1 MTSPE
6 KLLSFSHVDAGYP
19 HRPVLTDVNLDIS
32 RGDFIVLTGSN
43 GGGKTTLVRLML
55 GLMRPTAGQFW
66 RARHIVMGYQPQ
78 YQHIDRQFPI
88 TVEELVLTGLQNRLR
103 PWQRFS
109 DSHHRKVSQLLERF
123 DLAAMSRQLVSQ
135 LSGGQLQRALFAR
148 AVVSEPDLLVIDE
161 PDTYLDARHK
171 QMLYDFLE
179 HIGPETAIVMV
190 SHDAYVPAHLA
201 GIHLHVD
208 HGTVSRPD

>member
-1 MTSPE
+1 MTAPNT
-6 KLLSFSHVDAGYP
+6 LLTFSHVDAGYP
-19 HRPVLTDVNLDIS
+19 HRPVLADVNLSIS

-55 GLMRPTAGQFW
+55 GLMRPTAGRLW
-66 RARHIVMGYQPQ
+66 RMPHIVMGYQPQ

-103 PWQRFS
+103 PWQRFR
-109 DSHHRKVSQLLERF
+109 DEHRQRVAALLERF
-123 DLAAMSRQLVSQ
+123 DLAPMSRRLVSQ

-161 PDTYLDARHK
+161 PDTYLDTRHK
-171 QMLYDFLE
+171 QLLYDFLG
-179 HIGPETAIVMV
+179 HITPETAIVMV

-208 HGTVSRPD
+208 HGTVSRL

>member
-1 MTSPE
+1 MTAPNT
-6 KLLSFSHVDAGYP
+6 LLTFSHVDAGYP
-19 HRPVLTDVNLDIS
+19 HRPVLADVNLSIS

-55 GLMRPTAGQFW
+55 GLMRPTAGRLW
-66 RARHIVMGYQPQ
+66 RMPHIVMGYQPQ

-103 PWQRFS
+103 PWQRFR
-109 DSHHRKVSQLLERF
+109 DEHRQRVTALLERF
-123 DLAAMSRQLVSQ
+123 DLAPMSRRLVSQ

-161 PDTYLDARHK
+161 PDTYLDTRHK
-171 QMLYDFLE
+171 QLLYDFLG
-179 HIGPETAIVMV
+179 HITPETAIVMV
-190 SHDAYVPAHLA
+190 SHDAYVPTHLA

-208 HGTVSRPD
+208 HGTVSRL

>member
-1 MTSPE
+1 MTAPNT
-6 KLLSFSHVDAGYP
+6 LLTFSHVDAGYP
-19 HRPVLTDVNLDIS
+19 HRRVLTDVNLSIS
-32 RGDFIVLTGSN
+32 RGNFIVLTGSN

-55 GLMRPTAGQFW
+55 GLMRPTAGRLW
-66 RARHIVMGYQPQ
+66 RMPHIVMGYQPQ

-103 PWQRFS
+103 PWQRFR
-109 DSHHRKVSQLLERF
+109 DEHRQRVTALLERF
-123 DLAAMSRQLVSQ
+123 DLAPMSRRLVSQ

-171 QMLYDFLE
+171 QLLYDFLG
-179 HIGPETAIVMV
+179 HITPETAIVMV

-208 HGTVSRPD
+208 HGTVSRL

>member
-1 MTSPE
+1 MTAPNT
-6 KLLSFSHVDAGYP
+6 LLTFSHVDAGYP
-19 HRPVLTDVNLDIS
+19 HRPVLADVNLSIS
-32 RGDFIVLTGSN
+32 RRDFIVLTGSN

-55 GLMRPTAGQFW
+55 GLMRPTAGRLW
-66 RARHIVMGYQPQ
+66 RMPHIVMGYQPQ

-103 PWQRFS
+103 PWQRFR
-109 DSHHRKVSQLLERF
+109 DEHRQRVAALLERF
-123 DLAAMSRQLVSQ
+123 DLAPMSRRLVSQ

-161 PDTYLDARHK
+161 PDTYLDTRHK
-171 QMLYDFLE
+171 QLLYDFLG
-179 HIGPETAIVMV
+179 HITPETAIVMV

-208 HGTVSRPD
+208 HGTVSRL

>member
-1 MTSPE
+1 MTAPNT
-6 KLLSFSHVDAGYP
+6 LLTFSHVDAGYP
-19 HRPVLTDVNLDIS
+19 HRRVLTDVNLSIS

-55 GLMRPTAGQFW
+55 GLMRPTAGRLW
-66 RARHIVMGYQPQ
+66 RMPHIVMGYQPQ

-103 PWQRFS
+103 PWQRFR
-109 DSHHRKVSQLLERF
+109 DEHRQRVAALLERF
-123 DLAAMSRQLVSQ
+123 DLAPMSRRLVSQ

-161 PDTYLDARHK
+161 PDTYLDTRHK
-171 QMLYDFLE
+171 QLLYDFLG
-179 HIGPETAIVMV
+179 HITPETAIVMV

-208 HGTVSRPD
+208 HGTVSRL

>member
-1 MTSPE
+1 MTAPNT
-6 KLLSFSHVDAGYP
+6 LLTFSRVDAGYP
-19 HRPVLTDVNLDIS
+19 HRPVLADVNLSIS

-55 GLMRPTAGQFW
+55 GLMRPTAGRLW
-66 RARHIVMGYQPQ
+66 RMPHIVMGYQPQ

-103 PWQRFS
+103 PWQRFR
-109 DSHHRKVSQLLERF
+109 DEHRQRVAALLERF
-123 DLAAMSRQLVSQ
+123 DLAPMSRRLVSQ

-161 PDTYLDARHK
+161 PDTYLDTRHK
-171 QMLYDFLE
+171 QLLYDFLG
-179 HIGPETAIVMV
+179 HITPETAIVMV

-208 HGTVSRPD
+208 HGTVSRL

>member
-1 MTSPE
+1 MTAPNI
-6 KLLSFSHVDAGYP
+6 LLTFSHVDAGYP
-19 HRPVLTDVNLDIS
+19 HRPVLADVNLSIS

-55 GLMRPTAGQFW
+55 GLMRPTAGRLW
-66 RARHIVMGYQPQ
+66 RMPHIVMGYQPQ

-103 PWQRFS
+103 PWQRFR
-109 DSHHRKVSQLLERF
+109 DEHRQRVATLLERF
-123 DLAAMSRQLVSQ
+123 DLAPMSRRLVSQ

-161 PDTYLDARHK
+161 PDTYLDTRHE
-171 QMLYDFLE
+171 QLLYDFLG
-179 HIGPETAIVMV
+179 HITPETAIVMV

-208 HGTVSRPD
+208 HGTVSRL

>member
-1 MTSPE
+1 MTAPDT
-6 KLLSFSHVDAGYP
+6 LLTFSHVDAGYP
-19 HRPVLTDVNLDIS
+19 HRRVLTDVNLSIS
-32 RGDFIVLTGSN
+32 RGNFIVLTGSN

-55 GLMRPTAGQFW
+55 GLMRPTAGRLW
-66 RARHIVMGYQPQ
+66 RMPHIVMGYQPQ

-103 PWQRFS
+103 PWQRFR
-109 DSHHRKVSQLLERF
+109 DEHRQRVAALLERF
-123 DLAAMSRQLVSQ
+123 DLAPMSRRLVSQ

-161 PDTYLDARHK
+161 PDTYLDTRHK
-171 QMLYDFLE
+171 QLLYDFLG
-179 HIGPETAIVMV
+179 HITPETAIVMV

-208 HGTVSRPD
+208 HGTVSRL

>member
-1 MTSPE
+1 MTAPNT
-6 KLLSFSHVDAGYP
+6 LLTFSHVDAGYP
-19 HRPVLTDVNLDIS
+19 HRPVLADVNLSIS

-55 GLMRPTAGQFW
+55 GLMRPTAGRLW
-66 RARHIVMGYQPQ
+66 RMPHIVMGYQPQ

-103 PWQRFS
+103 PWQRIR
-109 DSHHRKVSQLLERF
+109 DEHRQRVAALLERF
-123 DLAAMSRQLVSQ
+123 DLAPMSRRLVSQ

-171 QMLYDFLE
+171 QLLYDFLG
-179 HIGPETAIVMV
+179 HITPETAIVMV

-208 HGTVSRPD
+208 HGTVSRL

>member
-1 MTSPE
+1 MTAPNT
-6 KLLSFSHVDAGYP
+6 LLTFSHVDAGYP
-19 HRPVLTDVNLDIS
+19 HRPVLADVNLSIS

-55 GLMRPTAGQFW
+55 GLMRPTAGRLW
-66 RARHIVMGYQPQ
+66 RMPHIVMGYQPQ

-103 PWQRFS
+103 PWQRFR
-109 DSHHRKVSQLLERF
+109 DEHRQRVTALLERF
-123 DLAAMSRQLVSQ
+123 DLAPMSRRLVSQ

-161 PDTYLDARHK
+161 PDTYLDTRHK
-171 QMLYDFLE
+171 QLLYDFLG
-179 HIGPETAIVMV
+179 HITPETAIVMV

-208 HGTVSRPD
+208 HGTVSRL

>member
-1 MTSPE
+1 MTAPNT
-6 KLLSFSHVDAGYP
+6 LLTFSHVDAGYP
-19 HRPVLTDVNLDIS
+19 HRSVLADVNLSIS

-55 GLMRPTAGQFW
+55 GLMRPTAGRLW
-66 RARHIVMGYQPQ
+66 RMPHIVMGYQPQ

-103 PWQRFS
+103 PWQRFR
-109 DSHHRKVSQLLERF
+109 DEHRQRVAALLERF
-123 DLAAMSRQLVSQ
+123 DLAPMSRRLVSQ

-171 QMLYDFLE
+171 QLLYDFLG
-179 HIGPETAIVMV
+179 HITPETAIVMV

-208 HGTVSRPD
+208 HGTVSRL

>member
-1 MTSPE
+1 MTAPNT
-6 KLLSFSHVDAGYP
+6 LLTFSHVDAGYP
-19 HRPVLTDVNLDIS
+19 HRPVLADVNLSIN

-55 GLMRPTAGQFW
+55 GLMRPTAGRLW
-66 RARHIVMGYQPQ
+66 RMPHIVMGYQPQ

-103 PWQRFS
+103 PWQRFR
-109 DSHHRKVSQLLERF
+109 DEHRQRVAALLERF
-123 DLAAMSRQLVSQ
+123 DLAPMSRRLVSQ

-161 PDTYLDARHK
+161 PDTYLDTRHK
-171 QMLYDFLE
+171 QLLYDFLG
-179 HIGPETAIVMV
+179 HITPETAIVMV

-208 HGTVSRPD
+208 HGTVSRL

>member
-1 MTSPE
+1 MTAPNI
-6 KLLSFSHVDAGYP
+6 LLTFSHVDAGYP
-19 HRPVLTDVNLDIS
+19 HRPVLADVNLSIS

-55 GLMRPTAGQFW
+55 GLMRPTAGRLW
-66 RARHIVMGYQPQ
+66 RMPHIVMGYQPQ

-103 PWQRFS
+103 PWQRFR
-109 DSHHRKVSQLLERF
+109 DEHRQRVATLLERF
-123 DLAAMSRQLVSQ
+123 DLAPMSRRLVSQ

-161 PDTYLDARHK
+161 PDTYLDTRHK
-171 QMLYDFLE
+171 QLLYDFLG
-179 HIGPETAIVMV
+179 HITPETAIVMV

-208 HGTVSRPD
+208 HGTVSRL

>member
-1 MTSPE
+1 MNTTLPI
-6 KLLSFSHVDAGYP
+6 LSFSHVDAGYP
-19 HRPVLTDVNLDIS
+19 HRPVLTDVNLDIN

-55 GLMRPTAGQFW
+55 GLMRPTAGTLW
-66 RARHIVMGYQPQ
+66 RARGIVMGYQPQ

-103 PWQRFS
+103 PWQHFNN
-109 DSHHRKVSQLLERF
+109 SHRMRVTQLLERF
-123 DLAAMSRQLVSQ
+123 DLAPMSRQLVSQ

-171 QMLYDFLE
+171 QMLYDFLK
-179 HIGPETAIVMV
+179 HTGPETATVMV

-208 HGTVSRPD
+208 HGTVIRPE

>member
-1 MTSPE
+1 MTAPNT
-6 KLLSFSHVDAGYP
+6 LLTFSHVDAGYP
-19 HRPVLTDVNLDIS
+19 HRPVLADVNLSIS
-32 RGDFIVLTGSN
+32 RRDFIVLTGSN

-55 GLMRPTAGQFW
+55 GLMRPTAGRLW
-66 RARHIVMGYQPQ
+66 RMPHIVMGYQPQ

-103 PWQRFS
+103 PWQRFR
-109 DSHHRKVSQLLERF
+109 DEHRQRVAALLERF
-123 DLAAMSRQLVSQ
+123 DLAPMSRRLVSQ

-171 QMLYDFLE
+171 QLLYDFLG
-179 HIGPETAIVMV
+179 HITPETAIVMV

-208 HGTVSRPD
+208 HGTVSRL

>member
-1 MTSPE
+1 MTAPNT
-6 KLLSFSHVDAGYP
+6 LLTFSHVDAGYP
-19 HRPVLTDVNLDIS
+19 HRPVLADVNLSIS

-55 GLMRPTAGQFW
+55 GLMRPTAGRLW
-66 RARHIVMGYQPQ
+66 RMPHIVMGYQPQ

-103 PWQRFS
+103 PWQRFR
-109 DSHHRKVSQLLERF
+109 DEHRQRVATLLERF
-123 DLAAMSRQLVSQ
+123 DLAPMSRRLVSQ

-161 PDTYLDARHK
+161 PDTYLDTRHK
-171 QMLYDFLE
+171 QLLYDFLG
-179 HIGPETAIVMV
+179 HITPETAIVMV

-208 HGTVSRPD
+208 HGTVSRL

>member
-1 MTSPE
+1 MTAPDT
-6 KLLSFSHVDAGYP
+6 LLTFSHVDAGYP
-19 HRPVLTDVNLDIS
+19 HRRVLTDVNLSIS
-32 RGDFIVLTGSN
+32 RGNFIVLTGSN

-55 GLMRPTAGQFW
+55 GLMRPTAGRLW
-66 RARHIVMGYQPQ
+66 RMPHIVMGYQPQ

-103 PWQRFS
+103 PWQRFR
-109 DSHHRKVSQLLERF
+109 DEHRQRVAALLERF
-123 DLAAMSRQLVSQ
+123 DLAPMSRRLVSQ

-171 QMLYDFLE
+171 QLLYDFLG
-179 HIGPETAIVMV
+179 HITPETAIVMV

-208 HGTVSRPD
+208 HGTVSRL

>member
-1 MTSPE
+1 MTAPDT
-6 KLLSFSHVDAGYP
+6 LLTFSHVDAGYP
-19 HRPVLTDVNLDIS
+19 HRPVLADVNLSIS
-32 RGDFIVLTGSN
+32 RGNFIVLTGSN

-55 GLMRPTAGQFW
+55 GLMRPTAGRLW
-66 RARHIVMGYQPQ
+66 RMPHIVMGYQPQ

-103 PWQRFS
+103 PWQRFR
-109 DSHHRKVSQLLERF
+109 DEHRQRVATLLERF
-123 DLAAMSRQLVSQ
+123 DLAPMSRRLVSQ

-171 QMLYDFLE
+171 QLLYDFLG
-179 HIGPETAIVMV
+179 HITPETAIVMV

-208 HGTVSRPD
+208 HGTVSRL

>member
-1 MTSPE
+1 MTAPNT
-6 KLLSFSHVDAGYP
+6 LLTFSHVDAGYP
-19 HRPVLTDVNLDIS
+19 HRPVLADVNLNIS
-32 RGDFIVLTGSN
+32 RRDFIVLTGSN

-55 GLMRPTAGQFW
+55 GLMRPTAGRLW
-66 RARHIVMGYQPQ
+66 RMPHIVMGYQPQ

-103 PWQRFS
+103 PWQRFR
-109 DSHHRKVSQLLERF
+109 DEHRQRVAALLERF
-123 DLAAMSRQLVSQ
+123 DLAPMSRRLVSQ

-171 QMLYDFLE
+171 QLLYDFLG
-179 HIGPETAIVMV
+179 HITPETAIVMV

-208 HGTVSRPD
+208 HGTVSRL

>member
-1 MTSPE
+1 MTAPNT
-6 KLLSFSHVDAGYP
+6 LLTFSHVDAGYP
-19 HRPVLTDVNLDIS
+19 HRPVLADVNLSIS

-55 GLMRPTAGQFW
+55 GLMRPTAGRLW
-66 RARHIVMGYQPQ
+66 RMPHIVMGYQPQ

-103 PWQRFS
+103 PWQRFR
-109 DSHHRKVSQLLERF
+109 DEHRQRVAALLERF
-123 DLAAMSRQLVSQ
+123 DLAPMSRRLVSQ

-161 PDTYLDARHK
+161 PDTYLDTRHK
-171 QMLYDFLE
+171 QLLYDFLG
-179 HIGPETAIVMV
+179 HITPETAIVMV

-208 HGTVSRPD
+208 HGTVSHL

>member
-1 MTSPE
+1 MTAPNT
-6 KLLSFSHVDAGYP
+6 LLTFSHVDAGYP
-19 HRPVLTDVNLDIS
+19 HRPVLADVNLSIS

-43 GGGKTTLVRLML
+43 GGGKTTLVRLIL
-55 GLMRPTAGQFW
+55 GLMRPTAGRLW
-66 RARHIVMGYQPQ
+66 RMPHIVMGYQPQ

-103 PWQRFS
+103 PWQRFR
-109 DSHHRKVSQLLERF
+109 DEHRQRVAALLERF
-123 DLAAMSRQLVSQ
+123 DLAPMSRRLVSQ

-161 PDTYLDARHK
+161 PDTYLDTRHK
-171 QMLYDFLE
+171 QLLYDFLG
-179 HIGPETAIVMV
+179 HITPETAIVMV

-208 HGTVSRPD
+208 HGTVSRL

>member
-1 MTSPE
+1 MTAPNT
-6 KLLSFSHVDAGYP
+6 LLTFSHVDAGYP
-19 HRPVLTDVNLDIS
+19 HRPVLADVNLNIS
-32 RGDFIVLTGSN
+32 RRDFIVLTGSN

-55 GLMRPTAGQFW
+55 GLMRPTAGRLW
-66 RARHIVMGYQPQ
+66 RMPHIVMGYQPQ

-103 PWQRFS
+103 PWQRFR
-109 DSHHRKVSQLLERF
+109 DEHRQRVATLLERF
-123 DLAAMSRQLVSQ
+123 DLAPMSRRLVSQ

-161 PDTYLDARHK
+161 PDTYLDTRHK
-171 QMLYDFLE
+171 QLLYDFLG
-179 HIGPETAIVMV
+179 HITPETAIVMV

-208 HGTVSRPD
+208 HGTVSRL

>member
-1 MTSPE
+1 MTAPNT
-6 KLLSFSHVDAGYP
+6 LLTFSHVDAGYP
-19 HRPVLTDVNLDIS
+19 HRPVLADVNLSIS
-32 RGDFIVLTGSN
+32 RRDFIVLTGSN

-55 GLMRPTAGQFW
+55 GLMRPTAGRLW
-66 RARHIVMGYQPQ
+66 RMPHIVMGYQPQ

-103 PWQRFS
+103 PWQRFR
-109 DSHHRKVSQLLERF
+109 DEHRQRVTALLERF
-123 DLAAMSRQLVSQ
+123 DLAPMSRRLVSQ

-171 QMLYDFLE
+171 QLLYDFLG
-179 HIGPETAIVMV
+179 HITPETAIVMV

-208 HGTVSRPD
+208 HGTVSRL

>member
-1 MTSPE
+1 MTAPNT
-6 KLLSFSHVDAGYP
+6 LLTFSHVDAGYP
-19 HRPVLTDVNLDIS
+19 HRRVLTDVNLSIS

-55 GLMRPTAGQFW
+55 SLMRPTAGRLW
-66 RARHIVMGYQPQ
+66 RMPHIVMGYQPQ

-103 PWQRFS
+103 PWQRFR
-109 DSHHRKVSQLLERF
+109 DEHRQRVAALLERF
-123 DLAAMSRQLVSQ
+123 DLAPMSRRLVSQ

-171 QMLYDFLE
+171 QLLYDFLG
-179 HIGPETAIVMV
+179 HITPETAIVMV

-208 HGTVSRPD
+208 HGTVSRL